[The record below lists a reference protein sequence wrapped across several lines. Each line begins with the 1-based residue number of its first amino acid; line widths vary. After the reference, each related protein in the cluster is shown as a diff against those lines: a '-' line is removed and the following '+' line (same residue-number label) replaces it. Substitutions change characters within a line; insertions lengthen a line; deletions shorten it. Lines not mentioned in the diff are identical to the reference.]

1 VSRPQP
7 KRLAQVP
14 PTAQPGRPR
23 RSAFVRLSRGGPPP
37 ARAAFLARLAAAD
50 PAAIALAGG
59 ALALALLL
67 YLVATVRRLR
77 RERDDVARA
86 MAEIARR
93 QAEMTGRMT
102 SFTEVF
108 GSRQGDFARMLAER
122 IERGTAS
129 QAESLGKLTARLA
142 VIDAAQGAIGAL
154 AAQVTSLEK
163 VLSNKQARGAWGQ
176 GRMEAIVRDGLPAGA
191 FAFQATL
198 STGVRPDCLVRLPG
212 DARALVIDAKF
223 PLESFSG
230 WRDAGSAE
238 AKARAGRQ
246 VRAAV
251 LRHVQDISA
260 KYLIPGETQDTALM
274 FVPAESLWADLQEHF
289 PEVVERAHAA
299 RVVIVSPALLALA
312 IQVVQALARDARV
325 REEARVIQTEV
336 ARLLADIGRLDE
348 RVARLDQHFR
358 QAQDDVAGIRT
369 STEKISRRGRRIEAL
384 EFEEGDAGAG
394 GEGDLFRRAGE

>member
-1 VSRPQP
+1 MD
-7 KRLAQVP
+7 
-14 PTAQPGRPR
+14 
-23 RSAFVRLSRGGPPP
+23 AF
-37 ARAAFLARLAAAD
+37 AARLAAVD

-59 ALALALLL
+59 ALALVLLL
-67 YLVATVRRLR
+67 YLVAVVRRLR
-77 RERDDVARA
+77 RERDEVAGTMATA

-154 AAQVTSLEK
+154 SAQVTSLEK

-212 DARALVIDAKF
+212 DSRALVIDAKF

-230 WRDAGSAE
+230 WRDAGSAGGHPE
-238 AKARAGRQ
+238 AKARAGKQ
-246 VRAAV
+246 VRADV
-251 LRHVQDISA
+251 LRHVQDIA
-260 KYLIPGETQDTALM
+260 GKYLIPGETQDVALM
-274 FVPAESLWADLQEHF
+274 FVPAESLYADLQEHF
-289 PEVVERAHAA
+289 PEVVERAHRA

-336 ARLLADIGRLDE
+336 ARLLADIGRLDD

-384 EFEEGDAGAG
+384 EFEDGGDAG

>member
-1 VSRPQP
+1 MD
-7 KRLAQVP
+7 
-14 PTAQPGRPR
+14 
-23 RSAFVRLSRGGPPP
+23 
-37 ARAAFLARLAAAD
+37 AFLARLAAAD

-59 ALALALLL
+59 ALALVLLV

-77 RERDDVARA
+77 RERDGVASA

-122 IERGTAS
+122 IERGAAS
-129 QAESLGKLTARLA
+129 QAESLGRLTARLA

-154 AAQVTSLEK
+154 SAQVTSLEK

-230 WRDAGSAE
+230 WRDAASAE
-238 AKARAGRQ
+238 AKARAGKQ
-246 VRAAV
+246 VRADV
-251 LRHVQDISA
+251 LRHVQDIA
-260 KYLIPGETQDTALM
+260 GKYLIPGETQDTALM
-274 FVPAESLWADLQEHF
+274 FVPAESLYADLQEHF
-289 PEVVERAHAA
+289 PEVVERAHRA

-336 ARLLADIGRLDE
+336 ARLLADIGRLDD

-358 QAQDDVAGIRT
+358 QAQDDVAAIRT

-384 EFEEGDAGAG
+384 EFEDGDAGGA